1 MHNKQ
6 LKIQILSLMIL
17 MLSNIVFGQEK
28 KSEQELEKF
37 MIQLKSS
44 KVDNF
49 LILKSGCIGCEV
61 QYIDTSKFIN
71 DGQTIYVLTQNKGQF
86 TINIFDDLNEQK
98 HFSIDT
104 CSLFKFVDK
113 NKLTLQQKE
122 TFYKKEITKIKS
134 KNGFFPPGPI
144 HYSYEELKI
153 HSANFI
159 YDFKIVD
166 KTNDYFGIQR
176 EKEAWF
182 ILTKEIIKRVNSYLQ
197 LVEK

>member
-1 MHNKQ
+1 MT
-6 LKIQILSLMIL
+6 LI
-17 MLSNIVFGQEK
+17 LSNIVFGQEK

-49 LILKSGCIGCEV
+49 LILKSGCIGCDV
-61 QYIDTSKFIN
+61 QYINTSKSIA
-71 DGQTIYVLTQNKGQF
+71 DGQTIYVLTQNKEQF
-86 TINIFDDLNEQK
+86 NINIFDDLNEQR
-98 HFSIDT
+98 HFTIDT
-104 CSLFKFVDK
+104 CSLFKFVNQ
-113 NKLTLQQKE
+113 NKATLQQKG
-122 TFYKKEITKIKS
+122 TFYKKKIPKIKS

-153 HSANFI
+153 HSTNFI
-159 YDFKIVD
+159 YDFKIVE

-197 LVEK
+197 LVEE